1 MTELQIQFYEAQEAK
16 RHNIAQEALT
26 RWYNQATAATNQMN
40 AETNRLNFGVNAAN
54 AETNRHNMLIN
65 SRNADTNAA
74 NAQTNYNNMLV
85 NRQNAQINQQNADT
99 NAFNA
104 ATNRLNYTV
113 NLANAQT
120 NMFNALINKQN
131 ADTQAN
137 RLELDRLNS
146 ETQRELWSADAAF
159 KRGTLQPTIDKYASE
174 AYKNYYG
181 SGGAGGGN
189 SNGSGFQSIIANSF
203 IKQDMNHF
211 RQMAEGSRSWFN
223 SDKSSEWFG
232 SMLSSPVY
240 TTASFGVLAGK
251 AAKQKWKDIENHP
264 ITKLEYPLYYNS
276 NLNDMYGYMH

>member
-26 RWYNQATAATNQMN
+26 SWYNQATAATNQMN
-40 AETNRLNFGVNAAN
+40 AETNRMNFGVNAAN
-54 AETNRHNMLIN
+54 AETNRQNMLVN
-65 SRNADTNAA
+65 RQNATTNAA

-85 NRQNAQINQQNADT
+85 NRQNAQINQQNANT

-120 NMFNALINKQN
+120 NMFNALINQRN

-137 RLELDRLNS
+137 RLELDRQNS
-146 ETQRELWSADAAF
+146 AVQRELWSADAAF
-159 KRGTLQPTIDKYASE
+159 KRATLQPTIDKYASE

-181 SGGAGGGN
+181 SGGSGGG
-189 SNGSGFQSIIANSF
+189 SGNGFGLQGLIANSF
-203 IKQDMNHF
+203 IKQDMNNF
-211 RQMAEGSRSWFN
+211 RKMANGSQSWFT

-232 SMLSSPVY
+232 SMISSPVY

-251 AAKQKWKDIENHP
+251 AAKQKWKDWENEGADYKP
-264 ITKLEYPLYYNS
+264 DFPSTFG
-276 NLNDMYGYMH
+276 LNDRYGYMH

>member
-26 RWYNQATAATNQMN
+26 SWYNQATAATNQMN
-40 AETNRLNFGVNAAN
+40 AETNRLNYNVNAAN
-54 AETNRHNMLIN
+54 AETNRQNMLVN
-65 SRNADTNAA
+65 RRNAETNAA

-85 NRQNAQINQQNADT
+85 NRQNAQTNQQNADT

-120 NMFNALINKQN
+120 NRFNALINQQN
-131 ADTQAN
+131 ANTQAN
-137 RLELDRLNS
+137 RLELDRQNS
-146 ETQRELWSADAAF
+146 EVQRELWSADAAF
-159 KRGTLQPTIDKYASE
+159 KRETLQPTIDKYASE

-181 SGGAGGGN
+181 TGGSGGSSG
-189 SNGSGFQSIIANSF
+189 SGSGFQNLLANSW
-203 IKQDMNHF
+203 IRQDMNNY
-211 RQMAEGSRSWFN
+211 RQMAQGTKSWFT

-240 TTASFGVLAGK
+240 TTASFGVLAAK
-251 AAKQKWKDIENHP
+251 AAKKKWNEWEN
-264 ITKLEYPLYYNS
+264 TSGYTDYPS
-276 NLNDMYGYMH
+276 TFGLNEEYGYMH

>member
-26 RWYNQATAATNQMN
+26 SWYNKVTAATNQMN
-40 AETNRLNFGVNAAN
+40 AETNRMNFGVNAAN
-54 AETNRHNMLIN
+54 AETNRQNMLVN
-65 SRNADTNAA
+65 RQNAETNAA

-85 NRQNAQINQQNADT
+85 NRQNAQTNQQNADT

-120 NMFNALINKQN
+120 NMFNALINQQN
-131 ADTQAN
+131 ANTQAN
-137 RLELDRLNS
+137 RLELDKQNS
-146 ETQRELWSADAAF
+146 AVQRELWSADTAF

-174 AYKNYYG
+174 VYKNYYG
-181 SGGAGGGN
+181 SGSSGG
-189 SNGSGFQSIIANSF
+189 SFSSGSGLPGFITTSF
-203 IKQDMNHF
+203 VKQDMNKF
-211 RQMAEGSRSWFN
+211 REMANGSTSWFN

-251 AAKQKWKDIENHP
+251 AAKQKWKDWENQMD
-264 ITKLEYPLYYNS
+264 ISTDYPS
-276 NLNDMYGYMH
+276 NYELNDRYGFMH